1 MDPTITVESS
11 AIIGRSVD
19 DAWALVSDPRN
30 EPRWHTDIVDI
41 RSAVDP
47 AGGPPTRWILGST
60 WIVTVQFMWRQEAE
74 VEITGLEANHRIQF
88 TTRTGPMRPI
98 ATYRFE
104 AADGGTR
111 FTRRIDMPLSRPM
124 RIFRPLMRRQ
134 LQKRNARF
142 VQNLKQLLE
151 A

>member
-30 EPRWHTDIVDI
+30 EPRWHTDILGI

-47 AGGPPTRWILGST
+47 DAGPPTSWTLGST
-60 WIVTVQFMWRQEAE
+60 WLVTVQFMGRREYE
-74 VEITGLEANHRIQF
+74 VEITGLETNNRIQF
-88 TTRTGPMRPI
+88 RTRTGPIRPTT
-98 ATYRFE
+98 TYRFE
-104 AADGGTR
+104 PADNGTR
-111 FTRRIDMPLSRPM
+111 FTRRVEMPLSGPM
-124 RIFRPLMRRQ
+124 RILRPLMRRD